1 MDNFFD
7 TEKYALVP
15 YEYHSTGKEKEYLSS
30 LFELG
35 DLDVKAA
42 DVPSFGAA
50 LLYACPDGVGNT
62 VPASFLLL
70 GKLEAVHESHKV
82 LVRFSGGLV
91 TLALADR
98 DHLLLLCS
106 YKVSSFTD
114 SLYYVFA
121 AMKEVLF
128 EPDHSSLYWCG
139 EVSDTDMAVMS
150 RYFEKIIEIEF

>member
-7 TEKYALVP
+7 TEKFALVP
-15 YEYHSTGKEKEYLSS
+15 YEYHPTGKEREYLSS
-30 LFELG
+30 LFELDG
-35 DLDVKAA
+35 CEVRAV

-50 LLYACPDGVGNT
+50 LLYVCPDGVGNS

-70 GKLEAVHESHKV
+70 GKLEAVPESHKV
-82 LVRFSGGLV
+82 LVRFSDGLV
-91 TLALADR
+91 TVAIADR

-139 EVSDTDMAVMS
+139 EVSDTDMVLMS